1 MLRHTYY
8 EKSEM
13 RLVDRKVINL
23 KEYYEVEY
31 WSKKFDITPELLKIA
46 VNESGSTVAE
56 QVELYLQKKYPA

>member
-1 MLRHTYY
+1 
-8 EKSEM
+8 M